1 MAVNLDKMSQAVQA
15 LVKMGASKV
24 ILFGSAAENPES
36 AGDIDIAV
44 EGIPLNRIL
53 DADVELGDILRQ
65 PYDLVSREEN
75 SRFFEIIS
83 RYGKVLYSPKISECH
98 VLCQ

>member
-1 MAVNLDKMSQAVQA
+1 MAVNLDNIPQAVRA
-15 LVKMGASKV
+15 LVKMGARKV

-53 DADVELGDILRQ
+53 DADVEVGDILRQ

-83 RYGKVLYSPKISECH
+83 RYGKVLYG
-98 VLCQ
+98 

>member
-15 LVKMGASKV
+15 LVNMGASKV

-53 DADVELGDILRQ
+53 DADVALGDILRQ

-83 RYGKVLYSPKISECH
+83 RYGKVLYG
-98 VLCQ
+98 

>member
-1 MAVNLDKMSQAVQA
+1 MAVNLEKVPQAVRA
-15 LVKMGASKV
+15 LVKMGARKV

-36 AGDIDIAV
+36 AGDIDLAV

-53 DADVELGDILRQ
+53 DADVEIGDILRQ

-75 SRFFEIIS
+75 SGFFEIIS
-83 RYGKVLYSPKISECH
+83 RYGKVLYG
-98 VLCQ
+98 

>member
-1 MAVNLDKMSQAVQA
+1 MAIDLEKIPQAVQA
-15 LVKMGASKV
+15 LVKMGAHKV

-36 AGDIDIAV
+36 AGDIDLAV

-53 DADVELGDILRQ
+53 DADVEIGDILRQ
-65 PYDLVSREEN
+65 PYDLVSREDN

-83 RYGKVLYSPKISECH
+83 RYGKVLYG
-98 VLCQ
+98 

>member
-1 MAVNLDKMSQAVQA
+1 MAINLEKIPQAVQA
-15 LVKMGASKV
+15 LVKMGARKV

-36 AGDIDIAV
+36 ANDIDLAV

-53 DADVELGDILRQ
+53 DADVEVGDILRQ

-75 SRFFEIIS
+75 SDFFKIIS
-83 RYGKVLYSPKISECH
+83 RYGKVLYG
-98 VLCQ
+98 

>member
-1 MAVNLDKMSQAVQA
+1 MAVNLEKVPHAVRA
-15 LVKMGASKV
+15 LVKMGARKV
-24 ILFGSAAENPES
+24 ILFGSAAENPAS
-36 AGDIDIAV
+36 ASDIDIAV

-53 DADVELGDILRQ
+53 DADVEVGDILRQ

-83 RYGKVLYSPKISECH
+83 RYGKVLYG
-98 VLCQ
+98 

>member
-1 MAVNLDKMSQAVQA
+1 MEF
-15 LVKMGASKV
+15 GAPSKLGFACRLAAAIGAQDPGVRRV
-24 ILFGSAAENPES
+24 ILFGSAS
-36 AGDIDIAV
+36 RMDSGYKDIDIAV

-53 DADVELGDILRQ
+53 DADVEVGDILRQ

-83 RYGKVLYSPKISECH
+83 RYGKVLYG
-98 VLCQ
+98 

>member
-1 MAVNLDKMSQAVQA
+1 MAVNLEKIPQAVQT
-15 LVKMGASKV
+15 LVKMGARKV

-36 AGDIDIAV
+36 ANDIDLAV

-53 DADVELGDILRQ
+53 DADVEVGDILRQ

-75 SRFFEIIS
+75 SAFFEIIS
-83 RYGKVLYSPKISECH
+83 RYGKILYG
-98 VLCQ
+98 

>member
-1 MAVNLDKMSQAVQA
+1 MAVNLKKIPQAVQV
-15 LVKMGASKV
+15 LVKMGARKV

-36 AGDIDIAV
+36 ANDIDLAV

-53 DADVELGDILRQ
+53 DADVEVGDVLRQ

-75 SRFFEIIS
+75 SDFFEIIS
-83 RYGKVLYSPKISECH
+83 RHGKVLYG
-98 VLCQ
+98 

>member
-1 MAVNLDKMSQAVQA
+1 MAVNLKKIPQAVQV
-15 LVKMGASKV
+15 LVKMGARKV

-36 AGDIDIAV
+36 ANDIDLAV

-53 DADVELGDILRQ
+53 DADVEVGDVLRQ

-75 SRFFEIIS
+75 SDFFEIIS
-83 RYGKVLYSPKISECH
+83 RYGKVLYG
-98 VLCQ
+98 

>member
-1 MAVNLDKMSQAVQA
+1 MAVNLEKIPQAVQA
-15 LVKMGASKV
+15 LVTMGARKV

-36 AGDIDIAV
+36 ANDIDLAV

-53 DADVELGDILRQ
+53 DADVEVDDILRQ

-75 SRFFEIIS
+75 SDFFEIIS
-83 RYGKVLYSPKISECH
+83 RYGKALYG
-98 VLCQ
+98 

>member
-1 MAVNLDKMSQAVQA
+1 MAVNLEKVPQAVQA
-15 LVKMGASKV
+15 LVKRGARKV

-53 DADVELGDILRQ
+53 DADVEVGDILQQ

-75 SRFFEIIS
+75 SGFFEIIS
-83 RYGKVLYSPKISECH
+83 RYGTVLYG
-98 VLCQ
+98 

>member
-1 MAVNLDKMSQAVQA
+1 MAVNLAKIPQAVQA
-15 LVKMGASKV
+15 LVKMGARKV

-36 AGDIDIAV
+36 ANDIDLAV

-53 DADVELGDILRQ
+53 DADVEVDDILRQ

-75 SRFFEIIS
+75 SDFFEIIS
-83 RYGKVLYSPKISECH
+83 RYGKVLYG
-98 VLCQ
+98 